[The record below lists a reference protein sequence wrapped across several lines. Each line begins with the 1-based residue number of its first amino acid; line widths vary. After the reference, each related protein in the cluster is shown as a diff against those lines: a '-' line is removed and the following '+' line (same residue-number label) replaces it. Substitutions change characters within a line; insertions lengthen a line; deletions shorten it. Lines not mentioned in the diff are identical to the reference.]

1 MPVVRNILHIQGG
14 ASQAAALLDFIAD
27 RRYGRG
33 SIDLNRIT
41 PMPPWVYRQPTNMEL
56 LRKYGEE
63 NCSRGWCL
71 KHWGVDQNVLHPEQS
86 VRQYDGGPAIRF
98 DTMDG
103 DVRELIRK
111 LSLVFKELYL
121 DYLWA
126 SEDVGSLVGAAQYRD
141 GEPLIEFIPTPGSRA
156 AIEKALD
163 ILGGKASDYGLV
175 YNPAAGNYEYRGR
188 GGNGMKQNENMTTL
202 PLEMR
207 VNRLDT
213 QGGSCLAHL
222 SMTLG
227 ECFAVRGI
235 RLMEGKNG
243 PFLSFPSYK
252 AKDGYQDICFPLN
265 GELRRQMTEAAVD
278 AYHQALEQ
286 HQTRQEEPEPGPEM
300 AM

>member
-41 PMPPWVYRQPTNMEL
+41 PMPPWVYRQPTNIEL

-98 DTMDG
+98 ETMDG

-111 LSLVFKELYL
+111 LSLAFKELYL

-175 YNPAAGNYEYRGR
+175 YNPAVGNYEYRGR
-188 GGNGMKQNENMTTL
+188 GGKTEW
-202 PLEMR
+202 
-207 VNRLDT
+207 
-213 QGGSCLAHL
+213 
-222 SMTLG
+222 
-227 ECFAVRGI
+227 
-235 RLMEGKNG
+235 KNG
-243 PFLSFPSYK
+243 
-252 AKDGYQDICFPLN
+252 I
-265 GELRRQMTEAAVD
+265 
-278 AYHQALEQ
+278 
-286 HQTRQEEPEPGPEM
+286 
-300 AM
+300 